1 MRTWSASA
9 RRIARLCACAL
20 VWLGPAGLRADG
32 IEASC
37 ALRFAARS
45 SLHDFEGEA
54 PCASVAISPDPQGA
68 GLAAVV
74 EIEIAQMTTGIAAR
88 DARMREMFDAERFP
102 RIRAS
107 ATDLDVA
114 ALRRAAAE
122 AGPAEALAFELQ
134 IGAQQRRIV
143 PRLSGWREAA
153 GGSLH
158 FLASFEV
165 SLQSFELRAPTVMG
179 LVRVQDRVR
188 AEVEVELRGLPSAL
202 APPAD
207 PARAPRDE
215 N

>member
-1 MRTWSASA
+1 MRNGSMSA

-20 VWLGPAGLRADG
+20 VWLGPGGLRADG
-32 IEASC
+32 IEGSC
-37 ALRFAARS
+37 ALRFAAS
-45 SLHDFEGEA
+45 STLHDFEGEA
-54 PCASVAISPDPQGA
+54 PCASVAIAPGAQGT

-74 EIEIAQMTTGIAAR
+74 EIEIAQLTTGIAAR

-107 ATDLDVA
+107 ATDLDLA

-122 AGPAEALAFELQ
+122 MAPAEALAFELQ
-134 IGAQQRRIV
+134 IGAQQRRVV

-165 SLQSFELRAPTVMG
+165 SLQSFGLQAPTVMS
-179 LVRVQDRVR
+179 LVRVADRVR
-188 AEVEVELRGLPSAL
+188 AEIEVEVRGLPPE
-202 APPAD
+202 APPTG
-207 PARAPRDE
+207 R
-215 N
+215 